1 MEQISRKENERIVIR
16 TPQGDVVITVVL
28 ICNRNRVR
36 IGIEAPKEVKII
48 RSEKLEI
55 VP

>member
-36 IGIEAPKEVKII
+36 VGVDAPKEVKIL
-48 RSEKLEI
+48 RSEKLEYT
-55 VP
+55 P